1 MIIRRGVVDK
11 PLECVDL
18 SKNKLNELPE
28 ECTDFGSME
37 KLILYHNT
45 IRSIPDSV
53 VYLRSLQFLDI
64 SRNQL
69 SYLPPSICQLPC
81 LQGLIVNN
89 NRLVSLPEEIGRMQS
104 LMELDASCNEITH
117 LPVQIGDLAALRALD
132 LRRNHLQEIPVEISY
147 LQLTSLDLSGNR
159 ISVLPAELRFMTTVV
174 DLNLGENPLT
184 CPPANLCSR
193 GRIHVFKYLEIQAIK
208 EDRKRGVLTEGEY
221 RRSYRKTG
229 AGQLSDLRFTNGFSS
244 DARRKR
250 HTADSGYGSEQP
262 LDRRW
267 SQELS
272 QEVIDMHTEDARRIV
287 LRAASNAH
295 HLQQPHHQHHHLH
308 VHNGGIPNF
317 HHGSRSPRVAPTSQ
331 QQTHQN
337 LPHPHLS
344 NHPNPNHRH
353 SNLIPPQPVVSTG
366 SNSDSSSGYSSI
378 ENGTQHHVPPPASSS
393 GNSSTSS
400 YSPNPREPNLN
411 GLEDEFH
418 KMMDGMFSPGQQDTA
433 KSGTTAPGSTSRLA
447 NSDCHLPAASAD
459 CDSIE
464 SGSRG
469 ESPDDGEKEER
480 RRIAQKVL
488 GKQGMRT
495 LPRPSSLSQSP
506 RDSSKQSKQGN
517 TRTSTPGKPAIVSPK
532 PKIGSLPSTLRRS
545 SSQAMSLPATP
556 SGPSSSGVPRAVSCK
571 MPKPMGPKTK
581 GKDPLSPP
589 PINAPKTPV
598 RPTHMVAHS
607 RGHAKSQLPSPRH
620 TQPLPIPNSQISPKP
635 LPSPN
640 SSQLPIPNLKTL
652 VQRPPPQTSLPGNE
666 GANQAQIAQTY
677 RQYKEQLRQQRQTS
691 TSVYQS
697 NTARNGHVSTTA
709 NNETMHQSYSDSR
722 ISTSKDHKKVVSSSR
737 MQSEII
743 STNGKSHSSASS
755 SSSSLSKTTTNI
767 QPPSPPQQQQQQQQ
781 FDVKTMQ
788 KEAVLSYVKSK
799 QGTGSTGAL
808 NSPTRHPQMSDANFR
823 QRNTHLNSNLRSAST
838 SSIPQPMGNTP
849 PINGN
854 TNGLPLSNNPTPN
867 NRNYI
872 GRRDMEKSASPEMH
886 ISQLRSHIETRLG
899 ISLPED
905 LALSL
910 QDGVVLCHIANHV
923 KPRAVQSIH
932 VPSPAVPKLNPAK
945 CRRNVENF
953 LLACRKLGVR
963 EIDLFAWDDLV
974 PETNVLGV
982 LSTLSALLDQLDQF
996 VELVEEE
1003 EEQRQ
1008 EQPKPILERPTP
1020 TNFPDL
1026 VPLDDQ
1032 PKLNTNSPTPTT
1044 VTPVA
1049 GNGELLCSP
1058 ADILEPR
1065 RQGTVRASM
1074 TISDETEE
1082 SVMLQ
1087 LA

>member
-1 MIIRRGVVDK
+1 MAATSLMTTSTIAPNMGINGGTGRAGGSVGHGRSP
-11 PLECVDL
+11 PLGQLSHYNPDLTASTEKILESAAATGTLQLAGRNLKRFPKHNQKFHLKDTIHADL

-488 GKQGMRT
+488 GKQG
-495 LPRPSSLSQSP
+495 
-506 RDSSKQSKQGN
+506 
-517 TRTSTPGKPAIVSPK
+517 
-532 PKIGSLPSTLRRS
+532 
-545 SSQAMSLPATP
+545 
-556 SGPSSSGVPRAVSCK
+556 
-571 MPKPMGPKTK
+571 
-581 GKDPLSPP
+581 
-589 PINAPKTPV
+589 
-598 RPTHMVAHS
+598 
-607 RGHAKSQLPSPRH
+607 
-620 TQPLPIPNSQISPKP
+620 
-635 LPSPN
+635 
-640 SSQLPIPNLKTL
+640 
-652 VQRPPPQTSLPGNE
+652 
-666 GANQAQIAQTY
+666 
-677 RQYKEQLRQQRQTS
+677 QYKEQLRQQRQTS

-1049 GNGELLCSP
+1049 GNGVNDSLWRARLETLALSMLLFLTMLFLYLNP
-1058 ADILEPR
+1058 
-1065 RQGTVRASM
+1065 V
-1074 TISDETEE
+1074 DETPFND
-1082 SVMLQ
+1082 MF
-1087 LA
+1087 

>member
-1 MIIRRGVVDK
+1 MAATSLMTTSTIAPNMGINGGTGRAGGSVGHGRSP
-11 PLECVDL
+11 PLGQLSHYNPDLTASTEKILESAAATGTLQLAGRNLKRFPKHNQKFHLKDTIHADL

-272 QEVIDMHTEDARRIV
+272 QE
-287 LRAASNAH
+287 
-295 HLQQPHHQHHHLH
+295 
-308 VHNGGIPNF
+308 
-317 HHGSRSPRVAPTSQ
+317 
-331 QQTHQN
+331 
-337 LPHPHLS
+337 
-344 NHPNPNHRH
+344 
-353 SNLIPPQPVVSTG
+353 
-366 SNSDSSSGYSSI
+366 
-378 ENGTQHHVPPPASSS
+378 
-393 GNSSTSS
+393 
-400 YSPNPREPNLN
+400 
-411 GLEDEFH
+411 
-418 KMMDGMFSPGQQDTA
+418 MMDGMFSPGQQDTA

-1049 GNGELLCSP
+1049 GNGVNDSLWRARLETLALSMLLFLTMLFLYLNP
-1058 ADILEPR
+1058 
-1065 RQGTVRASM
+1065 V
-1074 TISDETEE
+1074 DETPFND
-1082 SVMLQ
+1082 MF
-1087 LA
+1087 

>member
-1 MIIRRGVVDK
+1 MAATSLMTTSTIAPNMGINGGTGRAGGSVGHGRSP
-11 PLECVDL
+11 PLGQLSHYNPDLTASTEKILESAAATGTLQLAGRNLKRFPKHNQKFHLKDTIHADL

-571 MPKPMGPKTK
+571 MPKPMG
-581 GKDPLSPP
+581 
-589 PINAPKTPV
+589 
-598 RPTHMVAHS
+598 
-607 RGHAKSQLPSPRH
+607 
-620 TQPLPIPNSQISPKP
+620 
-635 LPSPN
+635 
-640 SSQLPIPNLKTL
+640 
-652 VQRPPPQTSLPGNE
+652 
-666 GANQAQIAQTY
+666 
-677 RQYKEQLRQQRQTS
+677 QYKEQLRQQRQTS

-1049 GNGELLCSP
+1049 GNGVNDSLWRARLETLALSMLLFLTMLFLYLNP
-1058 ADILEPR
+1058 
-1065 RQGTVRASM
+1065 V
-1074 TISDETEE
+1074 DETPFND
-1082 SVMLQ
+1082 MF
-1087 LA
+1087 